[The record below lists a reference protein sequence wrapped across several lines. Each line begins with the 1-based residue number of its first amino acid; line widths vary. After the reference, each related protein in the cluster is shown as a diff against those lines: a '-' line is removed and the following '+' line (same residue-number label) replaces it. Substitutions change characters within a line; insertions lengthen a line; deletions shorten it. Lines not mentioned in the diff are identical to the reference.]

1 MRFHHNRLSLIDRQ
15 LWRREEFSN
24 GIRDMLAASPGI
36 AAWALVTGVAM
47 VKSGLDMSTV
57 VAMSALV
64 FAASAQ
70 LAAMPLMLL
79 GAPLWVIWATAICV
93 NLRFVIFSTQ
103 MRPLMMPLPLSW
115 RLLAGYLTADM
126 TFAMMVRRYGR
137 WHDEPRTA
145 SLETDRKPL
154 SYFVGLSVVNWSTW
168 NLFSLCG
175 VFLADAIPVA
185 WGLELAGGLAL
196 LGLLAT
202 LANDIPKILVA
213 VVAAILGLLTY
224 DWPYR
229 LGIVFCVTVAIVM
242 GGLWDHFERG
252 ERNE

>member
-1 MRFHHNRLSLIDRQ
+1 MRIHHNRLSLIDLR
-15 LWRREEFSN
+15 LWRGEEFRI
-24 GIRDMLAASPGI
+24 GLRDMFAASPGI

-47 VKSGLDMSTV
+47 AKSGLDMSTV

-79 GAPLWVIWATAICV
+79 GAPLWVIWATAVCV

-103 MRPLMMPLPLSW
+103 MRSLMMPLPLRW

-137 WHDEPRTA
+137 LYDEPR
-145 SLETDRKPL
+145 SLESDTKPL
-154 SYFVGLSVVNWSTW
+154 SYFVGLSAVNWSTW

-175 VFLADAIPVA
+175 VFLADGIPVA

-202 LANDIPKILVA
+202 LANDIPKILIA
-213 VVAAILGLLTY
+213 VVAAILGLMTY

-229 LGIVFCVTVAIVM
+229 LGIVFCVSVAIVM

-252 ERNE
+252 VRNE

>member
-93 NLRFVIFSTQ
+93 NLRFVIFSV
-103 MRPLMMPLPLSW
+103 S
-115 RLLAGYLTADM
+115 
-126 TFAMMVRRYGR
+126 VR
-137 WHDEPRTA
+137 
-145 SLETDRKPL
+145 
-154 SYFVGLSVVNWSTW
+154 
-168 NLFSLCG
+168 
-175 VFLADAIPVA
+175 
-185 WGLELAGGLAL
+185 
-196 LGLLAT
+196 
-202 LANDIPKILVA
+202 
-213 VVAAILGLLTY
+213 
-224 DWPYR
+224 
-229 LGIVFCVTVAIVM
+229 
-242 GGLWDHFERG
+242 
-252 ERNE
+252 

>member
-1 MRFHHNRLSLIDRQ
+1 MGSHHNRLSLIDRR
-15 LWRREEFSN
+15 LWCGEEFRN
-24 GIRDMLAASPGI
+24 GLRDMFAAGPGI

-47 VKSGLDMSTV
+47 VKSGLDLSTV
-57 VAMSALV
+57 VAMSTLV

-70 LAAMPLMLL
+70 LAAIPLMLL

-103 MRPLMMPLPLSW
+103 MRSLMMPLQLRW

-126 TFAMMVRRYGR
+126 TFAMMVRRYGHLR
-137 WHDEPRTA
+137 ETPH
-145 SLETDRKPL
+145 SLDGGMSPL
-154 SYFVGLSVVNWSTW
+154 SYFVGLSAVNWSTW
-168 NLFSLCG
+168 NLFSLGG

-213 VVAAILGLLTY
+213 VVAAILGLMTY

-229 LGIVFCVTVAIVM
+229 LGIVFCVVVAIVM
-242 GGLWDHFERG
+242 GGLWDHFERRG
-252 ERNE
+252 RHE